1 MGRHCGGT
9 IDTFMVR
16 VDRARQELE
25 QASRR
30 VTAATLDAI
39 LEGIEGFPDVIAN
52 TGGWTWRR
60 LKSIFND

>member
-1 MGRHCGGT
+1 
-9 IDTFMVR
+9 MVR

-30 VTAATLDAI
+30 VTAATLDTI
-39 LEGIEGFPDVIAN
+39 LEGIEGLPDVIAN